1 MNADQELTPLETR
14 LRLFEQRLEASPDDI
29 STLSAYGE
37 TSLLRG
43 RLHQAMKCYQR
54 LMALQPDMLEHRL
67 SLGRVYIDSGLFRE
81 AWGLLGPV
89 LQTAP
94 TLVEGHLLLR
104 RLSNVNGSLAAE
116 LSQPLAD
123 SARFLPDRDAVA
135 AQRARLESDLG
146 HLDAEIESLLSL
158 AAASAGDPTFEFS
171 SCLARERQDR
181 LREALTEIEKWERS
195 HQALDE
201 ERLRLEEAE
210 RIRFEEEE
218 RRRREAEEAAQREEA
233 ERNRLEEE
241 ERLRREAEESAQREE
256 AELARR
262 QAEEDERR
270 RQEAE
275 EAQRGTR
282 AREEAYATLSG
293 QLAPVVMALMKT
305 KGVSAALVMARD
317 GFLVTETHTQDI
329 DVPVFS
335 TFVVDALHA
344 LASPG
349 DEMGRWKTW
358 VLEFGKGILVL
369 HRITDDYLLV
379 IHGQTGA
386 NFGLLTLFID
396 KNRGR
401 LESILAGAPA
411 VP

>member
-1 MNADQELTPLETR
+1 MNADQDLTPLEAR
-14 LRLFEQRLEASPDDI
+14 LRAFEQQLEASPDDV

-37 TSLLRG
+37 ASLLRG
-43 RLHQAMKCYQR
+43 RLHEAMKCYQR
-54 LMALQPDMLEHRL
+54 LMALQPDLVEHRL
-67 SLGRVYIDSGLFRE
+67 SLGRAYVDSGLFRE
-81 AWGLLGPV
+81 AWTLLGPV

-104 RLSNVNGSLAAE
+104 RLSNANGSLAPE
-116 LSQPLAD
+116 LSQSLAE
-123 SARFLPDRDAVA
+123 SAQFLPDREAVA
-135 AQRARLESDLG
+135 AQRARLESDVR
-146 HLDAEIESLLSL
+146 HLDAEIENLLSR
-158 AAASAGDPTFEFS
+158 AATSAGDPTFEFS

-181 LREALTEIEKWERS
+181 LREALVEIEKWERS
-195 HQALDE
+195 YQALDE
-201 ERLRLEEAE
+201 ERLRFEEEA
-210 RIRFEEEE
+210 RVRAEEEE
-218 RRRREAEEAAQREEA
+218 RQRREAEEAAQREEE
-233 ERNRLEEE
+233 ERQRRAEE
-241 ERLRREAEESAQREE
+241 ERQRREAEEAAQREE
-256 AELARR
+256 EELARR

-282 AREEAYATLSG
+282 AREEAYAALSG
-293 QLAPVVMALMKT
+293 QLAPVVTALMKT

-317 GFLVTETHTQDI
+317 GFLVHETHTHEI

-335 TFVVDALHA
+335 RFVIDALEA

-349 DEMGRWKTW
+349 DEIGRWKTW

-369 HRITDDYLLV
+369 HRVTNDYLLI

-396 KNRGR
+396 KNRGQ
-401 LESILAGAPA
+401 LESILGGAPA